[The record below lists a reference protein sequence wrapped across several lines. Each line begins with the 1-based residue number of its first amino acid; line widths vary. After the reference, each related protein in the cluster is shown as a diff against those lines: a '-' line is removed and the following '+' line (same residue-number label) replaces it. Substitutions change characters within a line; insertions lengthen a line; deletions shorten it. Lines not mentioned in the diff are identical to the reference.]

1 MKKLRIAY
9 FNQLGRRQLDRI
21 VDQFKQK
28 NSDVEIELIGMGHD
42 EAFDKLAKNEVDLA
56 ISDLRDDQ
64 L

>member
-28 NSDVEIELIGMGHD
+28 HSDVEIELIGMGHD
-42 EAFDKLAKNEVDLA
+42 
-56 ISDLRDDQ
+56 
-64 L
+64 